1 MQASGHPIGVR
12 GDNSAPDSA
21 RIHTLS
27 DGFFDRSASERRE
40 SLIGGQAM
48 RVCGAEG
55 LLEAPPEVRQPHG
68 KSLPATPGV
77 PEQAPD

>member
-12 GDNSAPDSA
+12 GDNSAPDGS

-27 DGFFDRSASERRE
+27 DGFFDCSASEGRK
-40 SLIGGQAM
+40 SLIGGEAM
-48 RVCGAEG
+48 RIRGAEG

-68 KSLPATPGV
+68 KSLPAAPKV
-77 PEQAPD
+77 PQQPPD